1 MELEM
6 GKTTQKTQSQPRL
19 AVRSKAREDKRGDR
33 VADDASFLGVASGV
47 STTTGGVYLHPT
59 ALCESS
65 RVGGGTRVWA
75 FAHVLDGAI
84 IGRNCNIGDHA
95 YVEGGVRMGDGVIVK
110 NGVML
115 WDGVTLED
123 YVFVGP
129 GAVFTNDRYPR
140 SRHLP
145 EAAERYNRREQWTI
159 PTVVRRGAS
168 IGAGAVILC
177 GVTIGSFATV
187 AGRGRSRPGRGQ
199 PRSIGRVGLPVRSDA
214 GWHADLSELSMAN
227 SQGRMTHRAAFPE
240 PSFALRPI

>member
-187 AGRGRSRPGRGQ
+187 AAGAVVTRDVVDHALVVGSPGR
-199 PRSIGRVGLPVRSDA
+199 LA
-214 GWHADLSELSMAN
+214 GWVCRCGVTLDGTQTCPNCQWRIAKGE
-227 SQGRMTHRAAFPE
+227 
-240 PSFALRPI
+240 